1 MDDQLIDETQLL
13 ESFPLWTVVDAA
25 IQQSRGLPHSIAI
38 FQASDFGRFVPMFTD
53 FDLAKRFTDET
64 SLPNKRPLR
73 LKTAQ
78 ALRSIL
84 RDVEK
89 IGVVLAGIDISL
101 GPPRSGR
108 FCQIQ
113 ALLKPSKVLKLIPP

>member
-1 MDDQLIDETQLL
+1 MGDQLIDENQLL
-13 ESFPLWTVVDAA
+13 ESFPLWTLVDAA

-38 FQASDFGRFVPMFTD
+38 LQTNDFGRFVPVFTD

-64 SLPNKRPLR
+64 PVPNKRPLR

-78 ALRSIL
+78 SLRSIL

-89 IGVVLAGIDISL
+89 MGVVHAGIDISL

-113 ALLKPSKVLKLIPP
+113 AMLKPSKVLRLIPP